1 MEQRNLIIAA
11 VLSIGILLV
20 WQFLYEMPRM
30 ERQRAEQ
37 ARQATLQKDK
47 QANTAGQGLSLKT
60 PSPQNQ
66 ENIPTPG
73 ASIAPIPQNEGIPL
87 PGVGGSARGA
97 PA

>member
-37 ARQATLQKDK
+37 ARQATLQKEK
-47 QANTAGQGLSLKT
+47 HANTGGQG
-60 PSPQNQ
+60 
-66 ENIPTPG
+66 
-73 ASIAPIPQNEGIPL
+73 
-87 PGVGGSARGA
+87 
-97 PA
+97 